1 MALAT
6 IDETGLHLP
15 DYPTVL
21 EDVKARFRGIYG
33 DDLYLGPDSQDGQLC
48 AVFALALH
56 DAYTLAGSVYNAYSP
71 ATAQGTGLSRMVKI
85 NGLRR
90 KPSGRSTVD
99 LRLVGQA
106 GTVIRGGMAGD
117 AAGKRWLLPDEVAIP
132 QSGEIT
138 VTATAEESG
147 DIRAA
152 AGDIVKIL
160 TPARGWQS
168 VGNPAAALPGAA
180 VETDAELRRR
190 QAISTALPSLTVFEG
205 TLGAVASIPG
215 VTRSRGY
222 ENDGGVPDADGIPGH
237 SICMVVEG
245 GDTAAIAE
253 AIAAKKGPG
262 AGDVRHDRG
271 ARARQVRRPQRHQ
284 VLTPGG
290 DARVRHRH
298 HQAFPRLPF
307 HHRGKHQEE
316 RGGTHQRPEHRGR
329 RVAFAP
335 VLARERGQRR
345 LLRHRVHHARDV
357 AGRAVRRKR
366 GRRLQR
372 RGVLL
377 GGSRQAGGAAM
388 SGYLGLVTS
397 EHRNRPRF
405 MATVA
410 AVTDPLCGLQELL
423 ETMRAAFDVDSAVG
437 GQLDRTGEWIGR
449 SRHLRLELDDVYFEW
464 GREAVGWARGSWKGL
479 YDPETGMVRLP
490 DETYRLLLK
499 AKIGANR
506 WDGTV
511 PGAYE
516 VWESAFADTGSLILM
531 QDNQDMSVVI
541 GLAGTPLDAVMRN
554 LLLQG
559 YLPLKPEG
567 VRVAWYAVAPERG
580 PLLGWNCET
589 GGLSGW
595 GKGIWPVRLE
605 PLP

>member
-1 MALAT
+1 
-6 IDETGLHLP
+6 
-15 DYPTVL
+15 
-21 EDVKARFRGIYG
+21 
-33 DDLYLGPDSQDGQLC
+33 
-48 AVFALALH
+48 
-56 DAYTLAGSVYNAYSP
+56 
-71 ATAQGTGLSRMVKI
+71 
-85 NGLRR
+85 
-90 KPSGRSTVD
+90 
-99 LRLVGQA
+99 
-106 GTVIRGGMAGD
+106 
-117 AAGKRWLLPDEVAIP
+117 
-132 QSGEIT
+132 
-138 VTATAEESG
+138 
-147 DIRAA
+147 
-152 AGDIVKIL
+152 
-160 TPARGWQS
+160 
-168 VGNPAAALPGAA
+168 
-180 VETDAELRRR
+180 
-190 QAISTALPSLTVFEG
+190 
-205 TLGAVASIPG
+205 
-215 VTRSRGY
+215 
-222 ENDGGVPDADGIPGH
+222 
-237 SICMVVEG
+237 
-245 GDTAAIAE
+245 
-253 AIAAKKGPG
+253 
-262 AGDVRHDRG
+262 
-271 ARARQVRRPQRHQ
+271 
-284 VLTPGG
+284 
-290 DARVRHRH
+290 
-298 HQAFPRLPF
+298 
-307 HHRGKHQEE
+307 
-316 RGGTHQRPEHRGR
+316 
-329 RVAFAP
+329 
-335 VLARERGQRR
+335 
-345 LLRHRVHHARDV
+345 
-357 AGRAVRRKR
+357 
-366 GRRLQR
+366 
-372 RGVLL
+372 
-377 GGSRQAGGAAM
+377 M

-410 AVTDPLCGLQELL
+410 AVTDPLYGLQELL